1 MQILI
6 QIVEFSIFLTITHH
20 TFERDFLHQSGLI
33 ITMIVQRW
41 FASRSKEFSWND
53 RETVKRVIC
62 NLLPFPLYAITR
74 ETNRRGDETHRFF
87 LRISSRAEFIGP
99 TRNRFCRVRIEETAS
114 QGWALCQG
122 CHLTARTTLLSVP
135 EYWPLLLSSRLA
147 KPTTLLIIFHHS
159 LQQIFTIVSFFFS
172 FLRIKSDN

>member
-53 RETVKRVIC
+53 RETVKRIIC

-74 ETNRRGDETHRFF
+74 ETNRRGEETHRFF

-172 FLRIKSDN
+172 FCSDKIR